1 MISTSPSPASAAR
14 TRDARLRTLALAL
27 LLAAGLAVPPA
38 QSQVRLPSMGDS
50 STQDFN
56 AGAER
61 RLGEQVMR
69 SIVRDPDYLDD
80 PALLQYL
87 QVLWQP
93 LVRAAR
99 AGGDVEPDVD
109 QTFAWEVFLVRDR
122 SVNAFALPG
131 GWVGVHLG
139 LIALTATQDELAS
152 VLAHELSHVSQR
164 HIARSVVNSQRQ
176 SMVGLAGM
184 LLAILAA
191 SRSQSAD
198 AVQAAVIGGQAAA
211 IQGQL
216 NFSREMEREADRIGF
231 GILQGAGY
239 ATAGMAAMFEK
250 LDSANRLN
258 DSGAFPYLRTHPLTV
273 ERMAEARSR
282 VLAGGSE
289 NGSAP
294 WLHAM
299 MQARARVLMDTNP
312 QALRRLQEP
321 LAGSGAALKRD
332 RLGQLYA
339 GALASALLRDHATA
353 QAAVDELAREL
364 GAARPRE
371 SQAEL
376 QLQLLRAQLLSVRGE
391 PARALQVLDAA
402 SPAAGLRAPMMLRA
416 QAALEWHHAG
426 GGEPALLELR
436 RSVEAL
442 QTWVAEHRRDGRAWA
457 LLSSSADAAGLRLRA
472 LRANAEAR
480 AAEGDLNGA
489 IDRLRAAQGMARGSL
504 AGQDFVEASIVDA
517 RLRELTTQRRR
528 MLFEMR
534 GGREPLPG
542 ESEQLP

>member
-1 MISTSPSPASAAR
+1 MIPSSPLFP
-14 TRDARLRTLALAL
+14 ARLRPLALAM
-27 LLAAGLAVPPA
+27 LLAAGLATPPA
-38 QSQVRLPSMGDS
+38 LPQVRLPSLGDS
-50 STQDFN
+50 STEEFT
-56 AGAER
+56 AGTER
-61 RLGEQVMR
+61 RLGEQIMR
-69 SIVRDPDYLDD
+69 SIARDPDYLDD
-80 PALLQYL
+80 PVLLEYL
-87 QVLWQP
+87 QGLWAP

-109 QTFAWEVFLVRDR
+109 KTFAWEVFLVRDR

-176 SMVGLAGM
+176 SMVSLAGM

-191 SRSQSAD
+191 SRTQSAD
-198 AVQAAVIGGQAAA
+198 AVQAAAIGGQAVA

-250 LDSANRLN
+250 LDSANRMN

-282 VLAGGSE
+282 VLVGGGEAGA
-289 NGSAP
+289 AP

-321 LAGSGAALKRD
+321 LAGPGAPLKRD
-332 RLGQLYA
+332 RLGQLYG
-339 GALASALLRDHATA
+339 GAMASMLLRDHATA
-353 QAAVDELAREL
+353 QSALEEAERELA
-364 GAARPRE
+364 AAKPRDAL
-371 SQAEL
+371 AEL
-376 QLQLLRAQLLSVRGE
+376 HLQWLRTQMLAARGE
-391 PARALQVLDAA
+391 PARALQALDAA
-402 SPAAGLRAPMMLRA
+402 PAGARSRATLMLRA
-416 QAALEWHHAG
+416 QAALDWHHAG
-426 GGEPALLELR
+426 GNEPALLELR
-436 RSVEAL
+436 RSTEAL

-457 LLSSSADAAGLRLRA
+457 QLSATADAIGLRLRA

-517 RLRELTTQRRR
+517 RLRELTAQRRR
-528 MLFEMR
+528 MLIEMR
-534 GGREPLPG
+534 GGRDPQPTDHDPLP
-542 ESEQLP
+542 